1 MSLTIQLGVNGNEI
15 DYIVVT
21 NRGPVD
27 GRYAADDWEG
37 GPGVRRY
44 EYRSHAENR
53 HGFVEHARA
62 RAAAASG
69 APLLCRRAAAAPA
82 ADRRAPQ

>member
-1 MSLTIQLGVNGNEI
+1 MSLTIQLGVNGHEI

-27 GRYAADDWEG
+27 GRYVADDFEG

-62 RAAAASG
+62 DGAASLASKVLAELAAADQAKG
-69 APLLCRRAAAAPA
+69 ATS
-82 ADRRAPQ
+82 

>member
-1 MSLTIQLGVNGNEI
+1 MSLTIQLGVNGHEI

-27 GRYAADDWEG
+27 GRYVADDFEG

-53 HGFVEHARA
+53 HGFVEHARGDG
-62 RAAAASG
+62 AAALASKVLAAVAQAASSDG
-69 APLLCRRAAAAPA
+69 AS
-82 ADRRAPQ
+82 